1 MLICLVNRFVDD
13 MTMTRILPFLLLLS
27 LLLAACESG
36 QDAPGEPEPAR
47 SEPVEA
53 VPDPAEE
60 EVDVSERVA
69 QLDQLY
75 EAFFEASL
83 ELSPLRA
90 TFMGDHRWSDRWPNS
105 LGEEHRNR
113 MLEHHESYL
122 ARLREIGSE
131 GLEGQD
137 LLSYRMF
144 ESERERAIEGAEYPG
159 HLLPINQ
166 FRNPVNTLV
175 MLGSG
180 DGAQPFDDASDY
192 VAWRRRASEW
202 SEWIDQAI
210 ANMREG
216 MAQGIVQPAI
226 LIERTIDQLDAHLV
240 EEPTDS
246 LLYRPAENAFE
257 QASDEELERIRGDY
271 PRLIGETVIPA
282 IQRLRDFLADEYL
295 PAGRETA
302 GMNDLPG
309 GEAWY
314 AWLVANTTTTDL
326 TPAEIHQ
333 IGLDEVERIHG
344 EIHSVMEEVGFEGD
358 MHDFFEFTRTD
369 EQFIFDTPEELIQAH
384 EDLRDVVDAVV
395 PEYFTLLPEADYE
408 IRPVEPFRERSAAGG
423 SYQRPAADGSRPGIF
438 YANTYDLSARPS
450 WGVEA
455 LFLHEAAPGHHFQIA
470 LQQETEELPRFR
482 RFGSYTAYVEGWG
495 LYAEYL
501 GHEMGIYEDPYA
513 RYGAH
518 AAELWRAIRLVVD
531 TGLHYHGWTRED
543 VLEYMYANSPAAE
556 ARAVSEAERYMAI
569 PSQALAYKI
578 GELKIREIREQAEQA
593 LGEDFDIRQFHARVL
608 ETGAVPL
615 DVLEAHVQD
624 WVEDVRG

>member
-1 MLICLVNRFVDD
+1 MSRF
-13 MTMTRILPFLLLLS
+13 LPFLMVLF

-36 QDAPGEPEPAR
+36 QEVGDEPELPRPDAEVAPEV
-47 SEPVEA
+47 SEP
-53 VPDPAEE
+53 DT
-60 EVDVSERVA
+60 DVSERVA
-69 QLDQLY
+69 RLDALY
-75 EAFFEASL
+75 EEFFEASL

-90 TFMGDHRWSDRWPNS
+90 TFMGDHRWSNRWPNS
-105 LGEEHRNR
+105 LSEAYRER
-113 MLEHHESYL
+113 MLEHHRDHL
-122 ARLREIGSE
+122 DRLREIGSE

-144 ESERERAIEGAEYPG
+144 ESDRERAIEGAEYPG

-180 DGAQPFDDASDY
+180 DGAQPFNDASDY
-192 VAWRRRASEW
+192 VAWRQRVSEW
-202 SEWIDQAI
+202 SEWVDQAI

-216 MAQGIVQPAI
+216 MERGIVQPAI

-240 EEPTDS
+240 EDPADS
-246 LLYRPAENAFE
+246 LLYRPAEEAFE
-257 QASDEELERIRGDY
+257 EASEEELDRIRGDY
-271 PRLIGETVIPA
+271 PRLIGETVVPA

-302 GMNDLPG
+302 GMNALPG
-309 GEAWY
+309 GEEWY

-326 TPAEIHQ
+326 RPDEIHQ

-344 EIHSVMEEVGFEGD
+344 EIRTVMDEVGFEGD

-369 EQFIFDTPEELIQAH
+369 EQFIFDTPEDLIQAH
-384 EDLRDVVDAVV
+384 EDLREVVDAVV

-455 LFLHEAAPGHHFQIA
+455 LFLHEAAPGHHFQLA

-501 GHEMGIYEDPYA
+501 GHEMGIYDDPYA
-513 RYGAH
+513 RFGAY

-531 TGLHYHGWTRED
+531 TGLHYHGWSRED

-593 LGEDFDIRQFHARVL
+593 LGDDFDIREFHARVL

-615 DVLEAHVQD
+615 DVLEAHVMD

>member
-1 MLICLVNRFVDD
+1 
-13 MTMTRILPFLLLLS
+13 MTRFLPFLLLLS

-47 SEPVEA
+47 SEPLEA
-53 VPDPAEE
+53 VPEPAEE

-105 LGEEHRNR
+105 LSEEHRNR
-113 MLEHHESYL
+113 MLEHHETYL
-122 ARLREIGSE
+122 AQLREIGSE

-144 ESERERAIEGAEYPG
+144 ESERERAIEGTEYPD

-180 DGAQPFDDASDY
+180 DGAQPFRNAADY
-192 VAWRRRASEW
+192 VAWRQRVTEW
-202 SEWIDQAI
+202 SVWVDQAI

-216 MAQGIVQPAI
+216 MERDIVQPKI
-226 LIERTIDQLDAHLV
+226 LIERTLDQLDAHLV
-240 EEPTDS
+240 EDPADS
-246 LLYRPAENAFE
+246 LLFRPVENFPEDVAE
-257 QASDEELERIRGDY
+257 EERERIESDY
-271 PRLIGETVIPA
+271 RRLIAETAVPT

-295 PAGRETA
+295 PASRETA

-326 TPAEIHQ
+326 SPAEIHD
-333 IGLDEVERIHG
+333 IGLAEVERIHG
-344 EIHSVMEEVGFEGD
+344 EIHSVMDEVGFEGD

-369 EQFIFDTPEELIQAH
+369 PQFIFDTPEELIQAH

-408 IRPVEPFRERSAAGG
+408 IRAVEPFRERSAAGG

-470 LQQETEELPRFR
+470 LQQETDELPRFR

-578 GELKIREIREQAEQA
+578 GELKIREIREAAETA
-593 LGEDFDIRQFHARVL
+593 LGEDFDIREFHARVL

-615 DVLEAHVQD
+615 DVLEAHVRD

>member
-1 MLICLVNRFVDD
+1 MSKF
-13 MTMTRILPFLLLLS
+13 LPFLLLLS

-36 QDAPGEPEPAR
+36 DDATSEPTEPEAARSDSPEVAADAPET
-47 SEPVEA
+47 
-53 VPDPAEE
+53 
-60 EVDVSERVA
+60 VDDVAERVV
-69 QLDQLY
+69 QLDTLY
-75 EAFFEASL
+75 EQFFEASL

-105 LGEEHRNR
+105 LSEEHRNR
-113 MLEHHESYL
+113 MLEHHQDYL
-122 ARLREIGSE
+122 ERLRAIGSD

-180 DGAQPFDDASDY
+180 DGAQPFRNAEDY
-192 VAWRRRASEW
+192 DAWRQRVTEW
-202 SEWIDQAI
+202 TVWVDQAI

-216 MAQGIVQPAI
+216 MDQDIVQPAI
-226 LIERTIDQLDAHLV
+226 LIERTLDQLDAHLV
-240 EEPTDS
+240 DDPADS
-246 LLYRPAENAFE
+246 LLFRPLENFPEDVAE
-257 QASDEELERIRGDY
+257 EERERIESEYR
-271 PRLIGETVIPA
+271 RLIAETAVPT

-295 PAGRETA
+295 PACRETA
-302 GMNDLPG
+302 GMHDLPG
-309 GEAWY
+309 GEEWY

-333 IGLDEVERIHG
+333 VGLDEVERIHG

-369 EQFIFDTPEELIQAH
+369 EQFIFDTSDELIQAH

-395 PEYFTLLPEADYE
+395 PQYFTLLPEADYE
-408 IRPVEPFRERSAAGG
+408 IRAVEPFRERSAAGG

-470 LQQETEELPRFR
+470 LQQETDDLPRFR

-513 RYGAH
+513 RFGAH

-578 GELKIREIREQAEQA
+578 GEHKIREIREQAAEA
-593 LGEDFDIRQFHARVL
+593 LGEDFDIREFHARVL

-624 WVEDVRG
+624 WVDDVRG

>member
-1 MLICLVNRFVDD
+1 MSKTLPLS
-13 MTMTRILPFLLLLS
+13 ILLA
-27 LLLAACESG
+27 LLLAAC
-36 QDAPGEPEPAR
+36 DTDREPATVPAEPDPVR
-47 SEPVEA
+47 SEPAEA
-53 VPDPAEE
+53 QPDYAE
-60 EVDVSERVA
+60 EVDAEAIDELADRVA
-69 QLDQLY
+69 RLEALY
-75 EAFFEASL
+75 EDFFETSL
-83 ELSPLRA
+83 ELNPLRA

-105 LGEEHRNR
+105 LGEEHRER
-113 MLEHHESYL
+113 MLEHHKDFL
-122 ARLREIGSE
+122 AQLREIGDE

-144 ESERERAIEGAEYPG
+144 ENERGRAIEGAEYPG

-180 DGAQPFDDASDY
+180 DGAQPFNTVEDY
-192 VAWRRRASEW
+192 YNWHQRVTDWTVW
-202 SEWIDQAI
+202 VDQAI
-210 ANMREG
+210 TNMREG
-216 MAQGIVQPAI
+216 MEQDIVQPKI
-226 LIERTIDQLDAHLV
+226 LIERTLDQLDAHLV
-240 EEPTDS
+240 DDPADS
-246 LLYRPAENAFE
+246 LLFRPVANLPDDFDESDRLRIEEQYRSLIAETAV
-257 QASDEELERIRGDY
+257 
-271 PRLIGETVIPA
+271 PT

-295 PAGRETA
+295 PACRETA
-302 GMNDLPG
+302 GMNALPG
-309 GEAWY
+309 GEEWY

-326 TPAEIHQ
+326 TPAEIHD
-333 IGLDEVERIHG
+333 IGLAEVERIHG
-344 EIHSVMEEVGFEGD
+344 EIRAVMEAVDFDGD

-369 EQFIFDTPEELIQAH
+369 EQFIFDSPEQLIQAH

-470 LQQETEELPRFR
+470 LQQETENLPRFR

-513 RYGAH
+513 RFGAH

-531 TGLHYHGWTRED
+531 TGLHYHGWSRED

-578 GELKIREIREQAEQA
+578 GELKIREIRQQAEEA
-593 LGEDFDIRQFHARVL
+593 LGEDFDIREFHARVL

-615 DVLEAHVQD
+615 DVLEAHIRD
-624 WVEDVRG
+624 WVEAQRG